1 MINELIKLAT
11 HLDAKGYHKEA
22 NYLDT
27 AIEKHALL
35 GFGKVKLSESY
46 CQGYTEQGT
55 GTSHGDIM
63 KKMAA
68 DINYKRVKIASNNY
82 YLKYR
87 NTPKLGSFV
96 RSLREDGWDVKL
108 SEGYVTETLA
118 HCLDGTDDCN
128 RKTLVQPLTLTKGT
142 EGDQDGTYAEMDM
155 TYREHYYKDQG

>member
-1 MINELIKLAT
+1 MIKELIKLST
-11 HLDAKGYHKEA
+11 HLDNKGLRKEA
-22 NYLDT
+22 DYID
-27 AIEKHALL
+27 AIIK
-35 GFGKVKLSESY
+35 KLA
-46 CQGYTEQGT
+46 T
-55 GTSHGDIM
+55 
-63 KKMAA
+63 A
-68 DINYKRVKIASNNY
+68 DINYKNVKIASNDY

-108 SEGYVTETLA
+108 SEGYETETLA

-142 EGDQDGTYAEMDM
+142 RGDQDGTYAEMNM